1 MKKRIISLIIV
12 FSVVFSLYG
21 KSFWG
26 TTAKTAKNDLLK
38 EGFTDIHTFPYRQTK
53 ILRPELFVD
62 KYTFIETIWKETTGN
77 AICFT
82 NVLTGKR
89 DIILKGNWLDYGSIS
104 VYSLKNNEMYFSTKD
119 GKEFNLY
126 KYNLINKNLELV
138 RHITLENDNDIKSY
152 YLDEEC
158 RCIYIELGNKR
169 DIYCYDLYSDS
180 QYTKKQHL
188 EYLPYTLYPEGLY
201 PFVIFNPVKGENELY
216 SISKYK
222 NDLYPE
228 DYVRINEDEYL
239 VVNRCRRLISE
250 LFIVNIKTNSSRL
263 FRLKDF
269 GYEITGLYRI
279 GNDEYCFIVKCRD
292 SSRVFCYFTKD
303 MFESQ

>member
-53 ILRPELFVD
+53 ILRPHLFVD
-62 KYTFIETIWKETTGN
+62 KYTFIQTPDRN
-77 AICFT
+77 ICFT
-82 NVLTGKR
+82 NILTGKR
-89 DIILKGNWLDYGSIS
+89 NEILKIDWLSYSFGIT
-104 VYSLKNNEMYFSTKD
+104 VYSLKNNDMYFSTNG

-158 RCIYIELGNKR
+158 RCIYIELGNER

-180 QYTKKQHL
+180 QYTKNNIL
-188 EYLPYTLYPEGLY
+188 STCPILYTL
-201 PFVIFNPVKGENELY
+201 KGCTHL
-216 SISKYK
+216 
-222 NDLYPE
+222 
-228 DYVRINEDEYL
+228 
-239 VVNRCRRLISE
+239 
-250 LFIVNIKTNSSRL
+250 
-263 FRLKDF
+263 
-269 GYEITGLYRI
+269 
-279 GNDEYCFIVKCRD
+279 
-292 SSRVFCYFTKD
+292 
-303 MFESQ
+303 